1 MTRTTKVDW
10 LEVQK
15 EYITDSTASYAHL
28 AEKYGVA
35 RKTLQERATREQWPK
50 LRQDLADKA
59 YAQFTEK
66 LVDDKS
72 QAQSRHLTQYKNL
85 QILAGKALSSMN
97 KNSVDVAEL
106 EKLARTMKL
115 AIDGE
120 RVVLGMPTTVSALS
134 DPQGGDVWVG
144 LAGLIAGAE
153 QVLDEHGEST

>member
-10 LEVQK
+10 QEVQK

-50 LRQDLADKA
+50 LRQELADKA
-59 YAQFTEK
+59 YDKFTEK
-66 LVDDKS
+66 LVDEKS

-85 QILAGKALSSMN
+85 QVLASRALSGMSEG
-97 KNSVDVAEL
+97 SIVVADL
-106 EKLARTMKL
+106 EKVARTLKL

-120 RVVLGMPTTVSALS
+120 RVVLGMPTTVSAIS
-134 DPQGGDVWVG
+134 DPQGGDVWIG
-144 LAGLIAGAE
+144 LAGLIAGADR
-153 QVLDEHGEST
+153 VLEEHGESS